1 MKKVCNNTLN
11 VEKDEGKEKE
21 GLINTFKS
29 YDLYKK
35 IKCKTIAF
43 KTVWRGRN
51 MFQGKLRS
59 RSLKTKLLVSFII
72 ILILPSIVIGWTSYQ
87 QAKTNFNETILQSAK
102 DNVKVLNN
110 VINKE
115 LDSKKV
121 DAAYFTKLFT
131 GTSYQADQLQNV
143 QNKLEE
149 YNKLH
154 PEMEAIY
161 TGSSNGQFIQSPVLQ
176 MPEGYNPTERD
187 WYKEAVKKS
196 GEVIITA
203 PYKSKTT
210 GNIVVTIAKQN
221 EDKSGVLGI
230 DLIINDIVNTSKMV
244 NIGKEGYVAIF
255 DQDKNVVAHP
265 VLKPG
270 EKVEE
275 KLEKELYK
283 QEIGDFKF
291 SLDGEDRNITFK
303 TNKQTGWKIAGI
315 MPSKEIIEAA
325 EPIFYKTLTVIG
337 ISLIIGGI
345 IIYFIIASIIKPL
358 KQLVISARKISEGD
372 LTESIAVRSRD
383 EIGQL
388 GESFNEMA
396 ASLHDVISNINTSA
410 GHVAA
415 SSEELTASMKQA
427 SEATEQITRAMEQV
441 SSGAEIQ
448 TREVEEGAT
457 LLEEVTEGIQRVA
470 DSSSLVS
477 TASMYT
483 KRKAEDGGKLV
494 EQTVNQMQLIH
505 ESVSQSDEVISLLDD
520 KSKQIGAILEVIQ
533 HIAQQTNLL
542 ALNAAIEAARA
553 GEQGR
558 GFAIVADEVRKLAE
572 QSGQSSTEIGKL
584 VKEIQFDIKETVSS
598 MNQVGTE
605 VQSGLVVANEAKQ
618 SFVEILKST
627 NDTVVQID
635 SMVDV
640 AKRMTIDTKQVS
652 ASINE
657 IAATIEENAA
667 SVQNIAGSSEEQVA
681 SVEEINSAAVH
692 LSRMAEE
699 LQEMIGKFKV

>member
-1 MKKVCNNTLN
+1 
-11 VEKDEGKEKE
+11 
-21 GLINTFKS
+21 
-29 YDLYKK
+29 
-35 IKCKTIAF
+35 
-43 KTVWRGRN
+43 
-51 MFQGKLRS
+51 
-59 RSLKTKLLVSFII
+59 
-72 ILILPSIVIGWTSYQ
+72 
-87 QAKTNFNETILQSAK
+87 
-102 DNVKVLNN
+102 
-110 VINKE
+110 
-115 LDSKKV
+115 
-121 DAAYFTKLFT
+121 
-131 GTSYQADQLQNV
+131 
-143 QNKLEE
+143 
-149 YNKLH
+149 
-154 PEMEAIY
+154 
-161 TGSSNGQFIQSPVLQ
+161 
-176 MPEGYNPTERD
+176 
-187 WYKEAVKKS
+187 
-196 GEVIITA
+196 
-203 PYKSKTT
+203 
-210 GNIVVTIAKQN
+210 
-221 EDKSGVLGI
+221 
-230 DLIINDIVNTSKMV
+230 
-244 NIGKEGYVAIF
+244 
-255 DQDKNVVAHP
+255 
-265 VLKPG
+265 
-270 EKVEE
+270 
-275 KLEKELYK
+275 
-283 QEIGDFKF
+283 
-291 SLDGEDRNITFK
+291 
-303 TNKQTGWKIAGI
+303 
-315 MPSKEIIEAA
+315 
-325 EPIFYKTLTVIG
+325 
-337 ISLIIGGI
+337 
-345 IIYFIIASIIKPL
+345 
-358 KQLVISARKISEGD
+358 
-372 LTESIAVRSRD
+372 
-383 EIGQL
+383 
-388 GESFNEMA
+388 MA

-483 KRKAEDGGKLV
+483 KQKAEGGGKLV

>member
-1 MKKVCNNTLN
+1 
-11 VEKDEGKEKE
+11 
-21 GLINTFKS
+21 
-29 YDLYKK
+29 
-35 IKCKTIAF
+35 
-43 KTVWRGRN
+43 
-51 MFQGKLRS
+51 MFQRKLRS
-59 RSLKTKLLVSFII
+59 SSLKTKLLVSFII

-87 QAKTNFNETILQSAK
+87 QAKTNFNETILNSAK
-102 DNVKVLNN
+102 DNIKILDN

-121 DAAYFTKLFT
+121 DATYFTKLFIQS
-131 GTSYQADQLQNV
+131 SYQADQIQNI

-161 TGSSNGQFIQSPVLQ
+161 TGSSNGQFIQSPAIQ

-196 GEVIITA
+196 GEVIVTA

-210 GNIVVTIAKQN
+210 GNTVITLAKQN

-230 DLIINDIVNTSKMV
+230 DLIINNIVTTSKMV

-265 VLKPG
+265 TLKPG
-270 EKVEE
+270 VKLEE
-275 KLEKELYK
+275 KLSKEFYK
-283 QEIGDFKF
+283 QEAGDFHY

-303 TNKQTGWKIAGI
+303 TNKKTGWKIAGI
-315 MPSKEIIEAA
+315 MPSKEIIQAA
-325 EPIFYKTLTVIG
+325 EPIFYKTITVIG
-337 ISLIIGGI
+337 ISLMIGGVL
-345 IIYFIIASIIKPL
+345 IYFIIASIIKPL
-358 KQLVISARKISEGD
+358 KQLVLSSRKISEGD
-372 LTESIAVRSRD
+372 LTESITVHSKD

-396 ASLHDVISNINTSA
+396 SSLHNVISNINISA
-410 GHVAA
+410 SHVAA
-415 SSEELTASMKQA
+415 SSEELTASMKQT
-427 SEATEQITRAMEQV
+427 SEATEQITQAIEQV

-457 LLEEVTEGIQRVA
+457 LLEEVTEGVQRVA

-483 KRKAEDGGKLV
+483 KKKAEDGGKLV

-505 ESVSQSDEVISLLDD
+505 ESVSNSDKVIALLDD

-533 HIAQQTNLL
+533 HIAEQTNLL

-605 VQSGLVVANEAKQ
+605 VQSGLVVANETKQ
-618 SFVEILKST
+618 SFAEILKST

-635 SMVDV
+635 SMVEV
-640 AKRMTIDTKQVS
+640 AKQMTVDAKQVS

-667 SVQNIAGSSEEQVA
+667 SVQNIAGSSEEQLA
-681 SVEEINSAAVH
+681 SVDEINGAAVH
-692 LSRMAEE
+692 LSQMAEE

>member
-1 MKKVCNNTLN
+1 
-11 VEKDEGKEKE
+11 
-21 GLINTFKS
+21 
-29 YDLYKK
+29 
-35 IKCKTIAF
+35 
-43 KTVWRGRN
+43 

-59 RSLKTKLLVSFII
+59 SSLKTKLLVSFVI
-72 ILILPSIVIGWTSYQ
+72 ILILPSIVIAWTSYQ
-87 QAKTNFNETILQSAK
+87 QAKTNFNETILNSAK
-102 DNVKVLNN
+102 DNIKILDN

-121 DAAYFTKLFT
+121 DATYFTKLFT
-131 GTSYQADQLQNV
+131 QSSYQADQIQNI

-161 TGSSNGQFIQSPVLQ
+161 TGSSNGQFIQSPAIQ
-176 MPEGYNPTERD
+176 MPDGYNPTERD

-196 GEVIITA
+196 GEVIVTA

-210 GNIVVTIAKQN
+210 GNIVITLAKQN

-230 DLIINDIVNTSKMV
+230 DLIINNIVTTSKMV

-265 VLKPG
+265 KMKPG
-270 EKVEE
+270 EKLEE
-275 KLEKELYK
+275 KLSKELYK
-283 QEIGDFKF
+283 QEAGDFYY

-303 TNKQTGWKIAGI
+303 TNKKTGWKIAGI

-325 EPIFYKTLTVIG
+325 NPIFYKTITVIG
-337 ISLIIGGI
+337 ISLVIGGI
-345 IIYFIIASIIKPL
+345 LIYFIIASIISPL
-358 KQLVISARKISEGD
+358 KQLVISSKKISEGD
-372 LTESIAVRSRD
+372 LTESITVHSKD

-396 ASLHDVISNINTSA
+396 ASLQSVISNINTSA
-410 GHVAA
+410 SHVAA
-415 SSEELTASMKQA
+415 SSEELTASMKQT
-427 SEATEQITRAMEQV
+427 SEATEQITQAIEQV

-448 TREVEEGAT
+448 TKEVEEGAT

-483 KRKAEDGGKLV
+483 KKKAENGGKLV

-505 ESVSQSDEVISLLDD
+505 ESVSQSDKIIGLLDD

-533 HIAQQTNLL
+533 HIAEQTNLL

-598 MNQVGTE
+598 MNQVGVE
-605 VQSGLVVANEAKQ
+605 VQSGLVVANETKQ
-618 SFVEILKST
+618 SFAEILKST
-627 NDTVVQID
+627 DDTVVQID
-635 SMVDV
+635 NMVDV
-640 AKRMTIDTKQVS
+640 AKQMTVDAKQVS

-667 SVQNIAGSSEEQVA
+667 SVQNIAGSSEEQLA
-681 SVEEINSAAVH
+681 SVDEINAAAVH
-692 LSRMAEE
+692 LSQMAEE
-699 LQEMIGKFKV
+699 LQEMISKFKV

>member
-1 MKKVCNNTLN
+1 
-11 VEKDEGKEKE
+11 
-21 GLINTFKS
+21 
-29 YDLYKK
+29 
-35 IKCKTIAF
+35 
-43 KTVWRGRN
+43 

-59 RSLKTKLLVSFII
+59 SSLKTKLLVSFVI

-87 QAKTNFNETILQSAK
+87 QAKTNFNETILNSAK
-102 DNVKVLNN
+102 DNIKILDN

-121 DAAYFTKLFT
+121 DATYFTKLFT
-131 GTSYQADQLQNV
+131 QSSYQADQIQNI

-161 TGSSNGQFIQSPVLQ
+161 TGSSNGQFIQSPAIQ
-176 MPEGYNPTERD
+176 MPDGYNPTERD

-196 GEVIITA
+196 GEVIVTA

-210 GNIVVTIAKQN
+210 GNIVITLAKQN

-230 DLIINDIVNTSKMV
+230 DLIINNIVTTSKMV

-265 VLKPG
+265 KMKPG
-270 EKVEE
+270 EKLEE
-275 KLEKELYK
+275 KLSKELYK
-283 QEIGDFKF
+283 QEAGDFYY

-303 TNKQTGWKIAGI
+303 TNKKTGWKIAGI

-325 EPIFYKTLTVIG
+325 NPIFYKTITVIG
-337 ISLIIGGI
+337 ISLVIGGI
-345 IIYFIIASIIKPL
+345 LIYFIIASIISPL
-358 KQLVISARKISEGD
+358 KQLVISSKKISEGD
-372 LTESIAVRSRD
+372 LTESITVHSKD

-396 ASLHDVISNINTSA
+396 ASLQSVISNINTSA
-410 GHVAA
+410 SHVAA
-415 SSEELTASMKQA
+415 SSEELTASMKQT
-427 SEATEQITRAMEQV
+427 SEATEQITQAIEQV

-448 TREVEEGAT
+448 TKEVEEGAT

-483 KRKAEDGGKLV
+483 KKKAENGGKLV

-505 ESVSQSDEVISLLDD
+505 ESVSQSDKIIGLLDD

-533 HIAQQTNLL
+533 HIAEQTNLL

-572 QSGQSSTEIGKL
+572 QSG
-584 VKEIQFDIKETVSS
+584 
-598 MNQVGTE
+598 
-605 VQSGLVVANEAKQ
+605 LVVANETKQ
-618 SFVEILKST
+618 SFAEILKST
-627 NDTVVQID
+627 DDTVVQID
-635 SMVDV
+635 NMVDV
-640 AKRMTIDTKQVS
+640 AKQMTVDAKQVS

-667 SVQNIAGSSEEQVA
+667 SVQNIAGSSEEQLA
-681 SVEEINSAAVH
+681 SVDEINAAAVH
-692 LSRMAEE
+692 LSQMAEE
-699 LQEMIGKFKV
+699 LQEMISKFKV

>member
-1 MKKVCNNTLN
+1 
-11 VEKDEGKEKE
+11 
-21 GLINTFKS
+21 
-29 YDLYKK
+29 
-35 IKCKTIAF
+35 
-43 KTVWRGRN
+43 

-59 RSLKTKLLVSFII
+59 SSLKAKLLVSFVM

-87 QAKTNFNETILQSAK
+87 QAKTNFNETIVNSAK
-102 DNVKVLNN
+102 DNIKILDN

-121 DAAYFTKLFT
+121 DATYFTKLFT
-131 GTSYQADQLQNV
+131 HSSYQADQIQNI

-161 TGSSNGQFIQSPVLQ
+161 TGSSNGQFIQSPAIQ
-176 MPEGYNPTERD
+176 MPDGYNPTERD

-196 GEVIITA
+196 GEVIVTA
-203 PYKSKTT
+203 PYKSQTT
-210 GNIVVTIAKQN
+210 GNIVITLAKQN

-230 DLIINDIVNTSKMV
+230 DLIINDIVTTSKMV

-265 VLKPG
+265 KMKPG
-270 EKVEE
+270 EKLEE
-275 KLEKELYK
+275 KLSKEFYK
-283 QEIGDFKF
+283 QESGDFHY
-291 SLDGEDRNITFK
+291 SLEGEDRNITFK
-303 TNKQTGWKIAGI
+303 TNKKTGWKIAGI

-325 EPIFYKTLTVIG
+325 EPIFYKTITVIG

-345 IIYFIIASIIKPL
+345 LIYFIIASIINPL
-358 KQLVISARKISEGD
+358 KQLVISSKKISEGD
-372 LTESIAVRSRD
+372 LTESIAVHSKD

-396 ASLHDVISNINTSA
+396 ASLQNVISNINTSA

-415 SSEELTASMKQA
+415 SSEELTASMKQT
-427 SEATEQITRAMEQV
+427 SEATEQITQAIEQV

-448 TREVEEGAT
+448 TKEVEEGAT

-483 KRKAEDGGKLV
+483 KKKAEDGGKLV

-505 ESVSQSDEVISLLDD
+505 ESVSKSDKVIVLLDD

-533 HIAQQTNLL
+533 HIAEQTNLL

-598 MNQVGTE
+598 MKQVGTE
-605 VQSGLVVANEAKQ
+605 VQSGLVVANETKQ

-627 NDTVVQID
+627 DDTVVQID
-635 SMVDV
+635 SMVEV
-640 AKRMTIDTKQVS
+640 AKQMTVDAKQVS

-667 SVQNIAGSSEEQVA
+667 SVQNIAGSSEEQLA
-681 SVEEINSAAVH
+681 SVDEINAAAVH
-692 LSRMAEE
+692 LSQMAEE

>member
-1 MKKVCNNTLN
+1 
-11 VEKDEGKEKE
+11 
-21 GLINTFKS
+21 
-29 YDLYKK
+29 
-35 IKCKTIAF
+35 
-43 KTVWRGRN
+43 

-59 RSLKTKLLVSFII
+59 SSLKTKLLVSFII

-87 QAKTNFNETILQSAK
+87 QAKTNFNETILNSAK
-102 DNVKVLNN
+102 DNIKILDN

-121 DAAYFTKLFT
+121 DATYFTKLFT
-131 GTSYQADQLQNV
+131 QSSYQADQIQNI

-161 TGSSNGQFIQSPVLQ
+161 TGSSNGQFIQSPAIQ
-176 MPEGYNPTERD
+176 MPDGYNPTERD

-196 GEVIITA
+196 G
-203 PYKSKTT
+203 
-210 GNIVVTIAKQN
+210 
-221 EDKSGVLGI
+221 VLGI
-230 DLIINDIVNTSKMV
+230 DLIINNIVTTSKMV

-265 VLKPG
+265 KMKPG
-270 EKVEE
+270 EKLEE
-275 KLEKELYK
+275 KLSKELYK
-283 QEIGDFKF
+283 QEAGDFYY

-303 TNKQTGWKIAGI
+303 TNKKTGWKIAGI

-325 EPIFYKTLTVIG
+325 NPIFYKTITVIG
-337 ISLIIGGI
+337 ISLVIGGI
-345 IIYFIIASIIKPL
+345 LIYFIIVSIISPL
-358 KQLVISARKISEGD
+358 KQLVISSKKISEGD
-372 LTESIAVRSRD
+372 LTESITVHSKD

-396 ASLHDVISNINTSA
+396 ASLQSVISNINTSA
-410 GHVAA
+410 SHVAA
-415 SSEELTASMKQA
+415 SSEELTASMKQT
-427 SEATEQITRAMEQV
+427 SEATEQITQAIEQV

-448 TREVEEGAT
+448 TKEVEEGAT

-483 KRKAEDGGKLV
+483 KKKAENGGKLV

-505 ESVSQSDEVISLLDD
+505 ESVSQSDKIIGLLDD

-533 HIAQQTNLL
+533 HIAEQTNLL

-598 MNQVGTE
+598 MNQVGVE
-605 VQSGLVVANEAKQ
+605 VQSGLVVANETKQ
-618 SFVEILKST
+618 SFAEILKST

-640 AKRMTIDTKQVS
+640 AKQMTVDAKQVS

-667 SVQNIAGSSEEQVA
+667 SVQNIAGSSEEQLA
-681 SVEEINSAAVH
+681 SVDEINAAAVH
-692 LSRMAEE
+692 LSQMAEE

>member
-1 MKKVCNNTLN
+1 
-11 VEKDEGKEKE
+11 
-21 GLINTFKS
+21 
-29 YDLYKK
+29 
-35 IKCKTIAF
+35 
-43 KTVWRGRN
+43 

-59 RSLKTKLLVSFII
+59 SSLKTKLLVSFII
-72 ILILPSIVIGWTSYQ
+72 ILILPSIVIGWMSYQ
-87 QAKTNFNETILQSAK
+87 QAKTNFNETILNSAK
-102 DNVKVLNN
+102 DNIKILDN

-121 DAAYFTKLFT
+121 DATYFTKLFT
-131 GTSYQADQLQNV
+131 QSSYQADQIQNI

-161 TGSSNGQFIQSPVLQ
+161 TGSSNGQFIQSPAIQ
-176 MPEGYNPTERD
+176 MPDGYNPTERD

-196 GEVIITA
+196 GEVIVTA

-210 GNIVVTIAKQN
+210 GNIVITLAKQN

-230 DLIINDIVNTSKMV
+230 DLIINNIVTTSKMV

-265 VLKPG
+265 KMKPG
-270 EKVEE
+270 EKLEE
-275 KLEKELYK
+275 KLSKELYK
-283 QEIGDFKF
+283 QEAGDFYY

-303 TNKQTGWKIAGI
+303 TNKKTGWKIAGI

-325 EPIFYKTLTVIG
+325 NPIFYKTITVIG
-337 ISLIIGGI
+337 ISLVIGGI
-345 IIYFIIASIIKPL
+345 LIYFIIASIISPL
-358 KQLVISARKISEGD
+358 KQLVISSKKISEGD
-372 LTESIAVRSRD
+372 LTESITVHSKD

-396 ASLHDVISNINTSA
+396 ASLQSVISNINTSA
-410 GHVAA
+410 SHVAA
-415 SSEELTASMKQA
+415 SSEELTASMKQT
-427 SEATEQITRAMEQV
+427 SEATEQITQAIEQV

-448 TREVEEGAT
+448 TKEVEEGAT

-483 KRKAEDGGKLV
+483 KKKAENGGKLV

-505 ESVSQSDEVISLLDD
+505 ESVSQSDKIIGLLDD

-533 HIAQQTNLL
+533 HIAEQTNLL

-598 MNQVGTE
+598 MNQVGVE
-605 VQSGLVVANEAKQ
+605 VQSGLVVANETKQ
-618 SFVEILKST
+618 SFAEILKST
-627 NDTVVQID
+627 DDTVVQID
-635 SMVDV
+635 NMVDV
-640 AKRMTIDTKQVS
+640 AKQMTVDAKQVS

-667 SVQNIAGSSEEQVA
+667 SVQNIAGSSEEQLA
-681 SVEEINSAAVH
+681 SVDEINAAAVH
-692 LSRMAEE
+692 LSQMAEE
-699 LQEMIGKFKV
+699 LQEMISKFKV

>member
-1 MKKVCNNTLN
+1 
-11 VEKDEGKEKE
+11 
-21 GLINTFKS
+21 
-29 YDLYKK
+29 
-35 IKCKTIAF
+35 
-43 KTVWRGRN
+43 

-102 DNVKVLNN
+102 DNVKILNN

-131 GTSYQADQLQNV
+131 GASYQADQLQNV

-161 TGSSNGQFIQSPVLQ
+161 TGSSNGQFVQSPAIQ
-176 MPEGYNPTERD
+176 MPEGYNPTERE

-210 GNIVVTIAKQN
+210 GNIVITIAKQN

-244 NIGKEGYVAIF
+244 NIGKQGYVAIF

-265 VLKPG
+265 TLKPG
-270 EKVEE
+270 DKVEE

-283 QEIGDFKF
+283 QETGDFQF

-303 TNKQTGWKIAGI
+303 TNKITGWKIAGI

-325 EPIFYKTLTVIG
+325 EPIFYKTITVLG

-345 IIYFIIASIIKPL
+345 VIYFIIASIIKPL

-372 LTESIAVRSRD
+372 LTESITVRSKD

-388 GESFNEMA
+388 GESFNEMT

-427 SEATEQITRAMEQV
+427 SEATEQITQAMEQV

-483 KRKAEDGGKLV
+483 KQKAEDGGKLV

-505 ESVSQSDEVISLLDD
+505 ESVSQSDKVISLLDD

-533 HIAQQTNLL
+533 HIAEQTNLL

-605 VQSGLVVANEAKQ
+605 VQSGLVVANETKQ

-635 SMVDV
+635 SMVEV
-640 AKRMTIDTKQVS
+640 AKRMTIDAKQVS

-657 IAATIEENAA
+657 IAATIEENAV

-692 LSRMAEE
+692 LSQMAEE